1 MKPAMC
7 QFALVQSGIE
17 NAWQTRLA
25 KQCYHHTFERTLH
38 ARIRAHKLKQ
48 QTVGS
53 MHSMME
59 KLPYWW
65 THESLV
71 THVLNMALG
80 HVASGE
86 QGSLSKQV
94 LGENVVKAALE
105 FTHLRLARGYNM
117 LDVEI
122 SRGSWRRREGS
133 TVRRTVGKYAQTP
146 SELEQASQ
154 TLLRGCLG
162 GAIFADTAG
171 LHVARYRGVCRKM
184 PCVLV

>member
-1 MKPAMC
+1 M
-7 QFALVQSGIE
+7 
-17 NAWQTRLA
+17 
-25 KQCYHHTFERTLH
+25 
-38 ARIRAHKLKQ
+38 
-48 QTVGS
+48 
-53 MHSMME
+53 
-59 KLPYWW
+59 
-65 THESLV
+65 
-71 THVLNMALG
+71 
-80 HVASGE
+80 
-86 QGSLSKQV
+86 